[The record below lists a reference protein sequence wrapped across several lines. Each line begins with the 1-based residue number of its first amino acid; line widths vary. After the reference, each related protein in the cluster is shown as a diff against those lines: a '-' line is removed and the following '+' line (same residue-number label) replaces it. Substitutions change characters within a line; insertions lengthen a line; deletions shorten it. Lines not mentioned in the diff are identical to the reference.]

1 MLRILNN
8 FLLLLISILILIY
21 FLFFDK
27 TMFGIQ
33 YFYEIIGFYW
43 FKLKYIF
50 IIDGISF
57 FFVILSSFLL
67 SLCLLIS
74 WNWSYRINI
83 YLFCILLAMFCLL
96 NIFLTTDFF
105 ILFFFFE
112 LIVVPL
118 FLLVGIWG
126 SRDRKIYASY
136 LLFIYTL
143 LGSIFALFAFIF
155 LYSNKGIS
163 NFIFLL
169 NSVFLENYQIIL
181 FLFLFLGFAVKVPIV
196 PIHVWLPEAHVE
208 APTSGSVILAGI
220 VLKLGFYVYMRL
232 LVFTFNGALSIL
244 MSFIFIISLLGLYLP
259 SFSALAQID
268 IKKIIAYSS
277 ISHMNF
283 SLIGLF
289 CGNFIAIFGS
299 FFMMFGHAI
308 VSSALFSSIGI
319 LYDRYKTR
327 LIFYYG
333 GLVLLMPFWSV
344 FFFVFILGNFGL
356 PGTVNF
362 VGEFTIFLG
371 SFLVNNLIIFF
382 CLFGLFL
389 TLVYSLFLY
398 TKVVNGFIK
407 VDFIRFFGDLTRR
420 EFFILF
426 PLFFF
431 TIFFGLFPN
440 LLFDYSF
447 ASIYYWFFFN

>member
-1 MLRILNN
+1 M
-8 FLLLLISILILIY
+8 
-21 FLFFDK
+21 
-27 TMFGIQ
+27 
-33 YFYEIIGFYW
+33 
-43 FKLKYIF
+43 
-50 IIDGISF
+50 
-57 FFVILSSFLL
+57 
-67 SLCLLIS
+67 
-74 WNWSYRINI
+74 
-83 YLFCILLAMFCLL
+83 CI
-96 NIFLTTDFF
+96 DFF

-112 LIVVPL
+112 LVVVPL

-143 LGSIFALFAFIF
+143 LGSIFALIAFIF
-155 LYSNKGIS
+155 IYSNKGAS
-163 NFIFLL
+163 NFLFLL
-169 NSVFLENYQIIL
+169 NSFFLEYYQIIL
-181 FLFLFLGFAVKVPIV
+181 FVLLFLGFAVKVPIV
-196 PIHVWLPEAHVE
+196 PLHVWLPEAHVE

-232 LVFTFNGALSIL
+232 LVFTFSGVLFIL
-244 MSFIFIISLLGLYLP
+244 MNFIFVISLLGLYLP
-259 SFSALAQID
+259 SFFALAQID
-268 IKKIIAYSS
+268 MKKIIAYSS
-277 ISHMNF
+277 VSHMNF

-289 CGNFIAIFGS
+289 CTNFISIFGS

-308 VSSALFSSIGI
+308 VSSALFSAVGM

-327 LIFYYG
+327 LVFYYG
-333 GLVLLMPFWSV
+333 GLVMLMPVWAT

-371 SFLVNNLIIFF
+371 SFLINNLIVFF
-382 CLFGLFL
+382 SLFGLFL
-389 TLVYSLFLY
+389 TMVYSLFLY
-398 TKVVNGFIK
+398 TKLANGIIK
-407 VDFIRFFGDLTRR
+407 VFFIRFFGDLTRR

-440 LLFDYSF
+440 VIFDYSF
-447 ASIYYWFFFN
+447 SSLFYWFFFS

>member
-1 MLRILNN
+1 MLRISNNLN
-8 FLLLLISILILIY
+8 LILVSLFVLFY
-21 FLFFDK
+21 FLFYDK
-27 TMFGIQ
+27 SIFGLSNIL
-33 YFYEIIGFYW
+33 EIISFSW
-43 FKLKYIF
+43 FKLKYYF
-50 IIDGISF
+50 LIDAISLF
-57 FFVILSSFLL
+57 FLILSSFLL
-67 SLCLLIS
+67 GV
-74 WNWSYRINI
+74 
-83 YLFCILLAMFCLL
+83 CILLSWIWSYKFNIYMFCIFLSMFCLI
-96 NIFLTTDFF
+96 NVFMCIDFF

-112 LIVVPL
+112 LVVVPL

-143 LGSIFALFAFIF
+143 LGSIFALIAFIF
-155 LYSNKGIS
+155 IYSNKGAS
-163 NFIFLL
+163 NFLFLL
-169 NSVFLENYQIIL
+169 NSFFLEYHQIIL
-181 FLFLFLGFAVKVPIV
+181 FILLFLGFAVKVPIV

-232 LVFTFNGALSIL
+232 LVFTFSGIL
-244 MSFIFIISLLGLYLP
+244 FLIMNVIFVISLLGLYLP
-259 SFSALAQID
+259 SFFALAQID
-268 IKKIIAYSS
+268 MKKIIAYSS
-277 ISHMNF
+277 VSHMNF

-289 CGNFIAIFGS
+289 CTNFISIFGS

-308 VSSALFSSIGI
+308 VSSALFSSVGM

-333 GLVLLMPFWSV
+333 GLVMLMPLWA
-344 FFFVFILGNFGL
+344 FFFFIFILGNFGL

-371 SFLVNNLIIFF
+371 AFMVNNFIIFF
-382 CLFGLFL
+382 SIFGLFL

-398 TKVVNGFIK
+398 TKLANGLIK
-407 VDFIRFFGDLTRR
+407 VRFIRFFGDITRR
-420 EFFILF
+420 ELFILF
-426 PLFFF
+426 PFFFF

-440 LLFDYSF
+440 VLFDYSF
-447 ASIYYWFFFN
+447 SSLFYWFFFS

>member
-1 MLRILNN
+1 MLRVLNN
-8 FLLLLISILILIY
+8 FWLLVISIFILIY

-27 TMFGIQ
+27 TLFGIQ
-33 YFYEIIGFYW
+33 YFYEVISFYW

-74 WNWSYRINI
+74 WNWSYKINI
-83 YLFCILLAMFCLL
+83 YLFCIFLSMFCLI

-143 LGSIFALFAFIF
+143 IGSIFALFAFIF

-169 NSVFLENYQIIL
+169 NSIFLEDYQI
-181 FLFLFLGFAVKVPIV
+181 FLFLLLFFGFAVKVPIV

-220 VLKLGFYVYMRL
+220 VLKLGFYIYMRL
-232 LVFTFNGALSIL
+232 LVFTFNGVLYYL

-333 GLVLLMPFWSV
+333 GLVLLMPIWAV

-371 SFLVNNLIIFF
+371 SFLVNNLIIVF

-398 TKVVNGFIK
+398 TKVVNGSIK
-407 VDFIRFFGDLTRR
+407 VEFIRFFGDLTRR

-440 LLFDYSF
+440 ILFDYSF

>member
-8 FLLLLISILILIY
+8 FILLLISIFILVY

-27 TMFGIQ
+27 TIFGIQ

-74 WNWSYRINI
+74 WNWSYKINI
-83 YLFCILLAMFCLL
+83 YLFSILLAMFCLL
-96 NIFLTTDFF
+96 NIFLTIDFF

-143 LGSIFALFAFIF
+143 LGSIFALSAFIF
-155 LYSNKGIS
+155 LYSNKGMS
-163 NFIFLL
+163 NFLFLL
-169 NSVFLENYQIIL
+169 NSIFLENYQI
-181 FLFLFLGFAVKVPIV
+181 FLFILLFLGFAVKVPIV

-232 LVFTFNGALSIL
+232 LVFTFNGVLSFL
-244 MSFIFIISLLGLYLP
+244 MSFIFIISLIGLYLP

-426 PLFFF
+426 PLFFL

-447 ASIYYWFFFN
+447 SSIYYWFFFN

>member
-1 MLRILNN
+1 MKSFITCFFGLFIFCFNFLLIICWGSCIYFLKFMLRIFTNYI
-8 FLLLLISILILIY
+8 LLIISIFIMFY

-27 TMFGIQ
+27 SIFGIQ
-33 YFYEIIGFYW
+33 YIYEFIGFYW
-43 FKLKYIF
+43 FKLKYII

-67 SLCLLIS
+67 SVCILIC
-74 WNWSYRINI
+74 WNWSYKLSL
-83 YLFCILLAMFCLL
+83 YLFSIVLSMFCLL

-105 ILFFFFE
+105 ILFIFFE

-163 NFIFLL
+163 NFVFLL
-169 NSVFLENYQIIL
+169 NSVFLEEYQIIL
-181 FLFLFLGFAVKVPIV
+181 FLLLFFGFAVKVPIV

-208 APTSGSVILAGI
+208 APTAGSVILAGI

-232 LVFTFNGALSIL
+232 LVFTFNGVLYLL
-244 MSFIFIISLLGLYLP
+244 MTFIFIISLLGLYLP

-333 GLVLLMPFWSV
+333 GLVLLMPIWAV
-344 FFFVFILGNFGL
+344 FFLFLFWVIL
-356 PGTVNF
+356 V
-362 VGEFTIFLG
+362 
-371 SFLVNNLIIFF
+371 FLVLLILLVNLQFFWVFFWLII
-382 CLFGLFL
+382 
-389 TLVYSLFLY
+389 
-398 TKVVNGFIK
+398 
-407 VDFIRFFGDLTRR
+407 
-420 EFFILF
+420 
-426 PLFFF
+426 
-431 TIFFGLFPN
+431 
-440 LLFDYSF
+440 
-447 ASIYYWFFFN
+447 

>member
-1 MLRILNN
+1 MLRNLNN
-8 FLLLLISILILIY
+8 LFLFLVSILIFIY

-27 TMFGIQ
+27 TIFGVQ
-33 YFYEIIGFYW
+33 YFYDFIGFYW
-43 FKLKYIF
+43 FKLKYIL
-50 IIDGISF
+50 IIDGISL

-67 SLCLLIS
+67 SLCVLIS
-74 WNWSYRINI
+74 WNWSYKINI
-83 YLFCILLAMFCLL
+83 YLFCILLSMFCLL
-96 NIFLTTDFF
+96 NIFLTIDFF

-155 LYSNKGIS
+155 LYSNKGVS
-163 NFIFLL
+163 NFLFLL
-169 NSVFLENYQIIL
+169 NSFFFEDYQIIL
-181 FLFLFLGFAVKVPIV
+181 FVFLFLGFAVKVPIV

-232 LVFTFNGALSIL
+232 LVFTFNSVLFFL
-244 MSFIFIISLLGLYLP
+244 MSFIFVISLLGLYLP

-268 IKKIIAYSS
+268 MKKIIAYSS

-327 LIFYYG
+327 LVFYYG
-333 GLVLLMPFWSV
+333 GLVLLMPIWSV

-398 TKVVNGFIK
+398 TKVVNGNIK
-407 VDFIRFFGDLTRR
+407 VEFIRFFSDLTRR

-447 ASIYYWFFFN
+447 SSIYYWFFFN

>member
-1 MLRILNN
+1 MLRTLSN
-8 FLLLLISILILIY
+8 FLLLFISLFIMLY

-27 TMFGIQ
+27 SLFGFQ
-33 YFYEIIGFYW
+33 YFYEVIGFYW
-43 FKLKYIF
+43 FKLKYIL

-74 WNWSYRINI
+74 WNWSYKLNI
-83 YLFCILLAMFCLL
+83 YLFSILLSMFCLL
-96 NIFLTTDFF
+96 NIFLTIDFF
-105 ILFFFFE
+105 VLFFFFE

-143 LGSIFALFAFIF
+143 LGSVFALFAFIF
-155 LYSNKGIS
+155 LYSNKGVS
-163 NFIFLL
+163 NFVFLL
-169 NSVFLENYQIIL
+169 NSLFIEDFQIIL
-181 FLFLFLGFAVKVPIV
+181 FLLLFLGFAVKVPIV

-232 LVFTFNGALSIL
+232 LVFTFNGVLFSL
-244 MSFIFIISLLGLYLP
+244 MSFIFVISLLGLYLP

-308 VSSALFSSIGI
+308 VSSALFSSIGV

-333 GLVLLMPFWSV
+333 GLVMLMPIWSV

-371 SFLVNNLIIFF
+371 SFLVNNLVVIF

-398 TKVVNGFIK
+398 TKLVNGLIK

-420 EFFILF
+420 EFYILF
-426 PLFFF
+426 PLFFL

-440 LLFDYSF
+440 FLFDYSF
-447 ASIYYWFFFN
+447 SSIYYWFFFS

>member
-1 MLRILNN
+1 MFKIFDNV
-8 FLLLLISILILIY
+8 FLLFISIFVFVY

-27 TMFGIQ
+27 SIFGINHLIE
-33 YFYEIIGFYW
+33 FITFNW

-50 IIDGISF
+50 MIDAISL

-67 SLCLLIS
+67 SLCLLIT
-74 WNWSYRINI
+74 WLWSYKINI
-83 YLFCILLAMFCLL
+83 YVLCIFLSMICLV
-96 NIFLTTDFF
+96 NIFLTIDFF
-105 ILFFFFE
+105 ILFFCFE
-112 LIVVPL
+112 FIVVPL
-118 FLLVGIWG
+118 FLLIGIWG
-126 SRDRKIYASY
+126 SRDRKIYAAY

-143 LGSIFALFAFIF
+143 IGSIFALIAFIF
-155 LYSNKGIS
+155 LYSNKGVS
-163 NFIFLL
+163 NFLFFFNFFFLEYYQIFL
-169 NSVFLENYQIIL
+169 FI
-181 FLFLFLGFAVKVPIV
+181 FLFLGFAVKVPII

-220 VLKLGFYVYMRL
+220 VLKLGFYVYLRL
-232 LVFTFNGALSIL
+232 LVFTFTSAIYVL
-244 MSFIFIISLLGLYLP
+244 MNFIFIISLLGLYLP
-259 SFSALAQID
+259 SFFALSQID

-289 CGNFIAIFGS
+289 CTNFISIFGS

-333 GLVLLMPFWSV
+333 GLVLLMPFWAV

-371 SFLVNNLIIFF
+371 SFIINNLIIFL

-398 TKVVNGFIK
+398 TKLVNGTIK
-407 VDFIRFFGDLTRR
+407 IDFIRYFGDLTRR

-431 TIFFGLFPN
+431 TIIFGLFPN
-440 LLFDYSF
+440 ILFDYSF
-447 ASIYYWFFFN
+447 ASIYYWFFFS

>member
-1 MLRILNN
+1 
-8 FLLLLISILILIY
+8 
-21 FLFFDK
+21 
-27 TMFGIQ
+27 
-33 YFYEIIGFYW
+33 
-43 FKLKYIF
+43 
-50 IIDGISF
+50 
-57 FFVILSSFLL
+57 
-67 SLCLLIS
+67 
-74 WNWSYRINI
+74 
-83 YLFCILLAMFCLL
+83 MFCLL
-96 NIFLTTDFF
+96 NIFLTIDFF

-163 NFIFLL
+163 NYLFLL
-169 NSVFLENYQIIL
+169 NSVFFEEYQIFL
-181 FLFLFLGFAVKVPIV
+181 FLFLFFGFAVKVPIV

-208 APTSGSVILAGI
+208 APTAGSVILAGI
-220 VLKLGFYVYMRL
+220 ILKLGFYVYLRL
-232 LVFTFNGALSIL
+232 VVFTFNSIL
-244 MSFIFIISLLGLYLP
+244 SYVMSFIFIISLLGLYLP

-299 FFMMFGHAI
+299 IFMMFGHAI
-308 VSSALFSSIGI
+308 VSSALFSSIGV

-333 GLVLLMPFWSV
+333 GLVILMPFWAV
-344 FFFVFILGNFGL
+344 FFFIFILGNFGL

-371 SFLVNNLIIFF
+371 SFLVNNVIIVF

-398 TKVVNGFIK
+398 TKLANGVIK
-407 VDFIRFFGDLTRR
+407 VEFIRFFSDLTRR
-420 EFFILF
+420 EFYILF

-447 ASIYYWFFFN
+447 SSIYYWFFFS